1 MAIKGISVV
10 YAVVGGLILYS
21 GIKGATLQDTAKAVL
36 TGDLTLKNTQAIDI
50 TNGSGGSSKTD
61 SGDVS
66 IGSSPSGSGAVMLKY
81 CLAQRG
87 KPYSQA
93 ARFGPNSFD
102 CSGLIAMAAK
112 HAGVGIPGG
121 PGAENSDAIVDP
133 ELQNFA
139 KVGGK
144 AYTDAKSIK
153 AGDILGFYASD
164 ATTHGNAVM
173 SPPGSQ
179 TMKVGGLL
187 VKSCGHIGIAVNP
200 MQYMSAYDTAEGC
213 LVKPIT
219 GDAFVVGVRL
229 P

>member
-1 MAIKGISVV
+1 MAIKGISVAYCV
-10 YAVVGGLILYS
+10 TGGLILYA
-21 GIKGATLQDTAKAVL
+21 GIKGATMSDTAKAVL
-36 TGDLTLKNTQAIDI
+36 TGDLTLKNTQAITIKNSADKQS
-50 TNGSGGSSKTD
+50 TGSDG
-61 SGDVS
+61 VS
-66 IGSSPSGSGAVMLKY
+66 IGSSPSGSGAVMLKF

-93 ARFGPNSFD
+93 ARYGPNSYD

-112 HAGVGIPGG
+112 KAGVGIPGG

-133 ELQNFA
+133 ELQNFC

-144 AYTDAKSIK
+144 AYTNVHDIK
-153 AGDILGFYASD
+153 AGDILGFYSSD
-164 ATTHGNAVM
+164 ANVHGNAKM
-173 SPPGSQ
+173 NPDGN
-179 TMKVGGLL
+179 TMNVGGIN

-213 LVKPIT
+213 LVKPIA
-219 GDAFVVGVRL
+219 GDSFVVGVRL